1 MKSILMKLFIIGLCV
16 SFFPIQAIA
25 GGFTGAV
32 KIKELY
38 QRQCTEGRG
47 FEIILDQGANLNPD
61 GCTKPYIL
69 EVRCNTRAYKSAVAI
84 SLTAFTG
91 DYYVDAY
98 VAGCDGDGHP
108 IVRALKMMKTLPTP

>member
-47 FEIILDQGANLNPD
+47 FEIIIGQGVNANPD
-61 GCTKPYIL
+61 GCETPEIL

-91 DYYVDAY
+91 DYQIQSFVN
-98 VAGCDGDGHP
+98 GCDTEGH
-108 IVRALKMMKTLPTP
+108 ALVKTVQMNPSSL